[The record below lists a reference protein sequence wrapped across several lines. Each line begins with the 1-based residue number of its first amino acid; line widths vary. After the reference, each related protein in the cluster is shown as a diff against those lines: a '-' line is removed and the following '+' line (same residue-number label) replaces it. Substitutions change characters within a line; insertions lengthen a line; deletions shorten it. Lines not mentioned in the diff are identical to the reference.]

1 MVRFHV
7 VASLVAATLVASLA
21 ASPAPA
27 QDGKKPA
34 PAAAPAPTA
43 SPAQQKPLGGLS
55 EEEFAK
61 LHTLKEGEAPPAKGT
76 MVDLADG
83 TKAYLTLPE
92 NAKPGLPAVIV
103 IQEWWGLNSHIK
115 YWADRLTLTG
125 RAALAVDLY
134 GGKTATD
141 RTTALQMMQAANKDI
156 PKAVATLLAARDFV
170 KKDPRVAASKVGSI
184 GWCFG
189 GGMSLQL
196 AINAPDLDACVMY
209 YGFPVN
215 DPALLAKIK
224 APILGIFGNKD
235 QGIPPMAVDAFDKA
249 LTDAKVDHKFFR
261 YDAPHAFANP
271 SNDIYDA
278 KSAADA
284 FEKVKAFFD
293 EKLPVKAATKG

>member
-1 MVRFHV
+1 MVRSHV
-7 VASLVAATLVASLA
+7 VSSLVAATLVASLA
-21 ASPAPA
+21 ATVAFA

-34 PAAAPAPTA
+34 PAAPA
-43 SPAQQKPLGGLS
+43 AQDKPLGGLS

-92 NAKPGLPAVIV
+92 HAKPGLPAVIV
-103 IQEWWGLNSHIK
+103 IHEWWGLNSHIK
-115 YWADRLTLTG
+115 YFADRIALTG
-125 RAALAVDLY
+125 RTALAVDLY
-134 GGKTATD
+134 GGKSAKD
-141 RTTALQMMQAANKDI
+141 RDTALQLMQAANKDV

-170 KKDPRVAASKVGSI
+170 KKDPRVAASRVGSI

-209 YGFPVN
+209 YGFPVD
-215 DPALLAKIK
+215 DPAKLAAIK
-224 APILGIFGNKD
+224 APLLGIWGNKD
-235 QGIPPMAVDAFDKA
+235 GAITPAKVDAFDKA

-293 EKLPVKAATKG
+293 DKLPVKAASKS

>member
-1 MVRFHV
+1 MSRSHFVP
-7 VASLVAATLVASLA
+7 SLVALTLSASLA
-21 ASPAPA
+21 AMTASA
-27 QDGKKPA
+27 QDAKKPA
-34 PAAAPAPTA
+34 PAAPART
-43 SPAQQKPLGGLS
+43 QPLGGLS

-76 MVDLADG
+76 MVALADG
-83 TKAYLTLPE
+83 SKAYLTLPE
-92 NAKPGLPAVIV
+92 HAKPGLPAVVV
-103 IQEWWGLNSHIK
+103 IHEWWGLNSHIK

-134 GGKTATD
+134 GGKSATD
-141 RTTALQMMQAANKDI
+141 RKTAGELMQAASKDV

-170 KKDPRVAASKVGSI
+170 KKDPRVAATKIGSI

-196 AINAPDLDACVMY
+196 AIAAPDLDACVMY
-209 YGFPVN
+209 YGFPVD
-215 DPALLAKIK
+215 DPAKLAAIK
-224 APILGIFGNKD
+224 APLLGIWGNKD
-235 QGIPPMAVDAFDKA
+235 AAITPAKVDAFDKE
-249 LTDAKVDHKFFR
+249 LTDAKVAHKFFR
-261 YDAPHAFANP
+261 YDAAHAFANP

-293 EKLPVKAATKG
+293 EKLPVKAPAKG